1 MLQPPGSVVL
11 DLGYGRIPI
20 TTAEWFQRLRQR
32 YPHVRVIGVE
42 RDPARVTAAEPMA
55 QEGLC
60 FRLGNFQLPLEP
72 GEGVRLVRAMNV
84 LRQYEEADAVQAHTQ
99 IIAQME
105 PGGLLAEGTC
115 DPTGRTLVVSLLRRY
130 QGEIK
135 SEGILFATSFNQPF
149 EPRAF
154 QAVLPKHLIHRVV
167 KGHPIYDFFEA
178 WERSATMSRGHAQF
192 GNRQHFVAAAED
204 LATRVSGLV
213 IRRPWLRNGWLLWTG
228 APYP

>member
-130 QGEIK
+130 QG
-135 SEGILFATSFNQPF
+135 
-149 EPRAF
+149 
-154 QAVLPKHLIHRVV
+154 VLPKHLIHRVV